1 MLARSDFASTVHLLL
16 GCFSASWDLVWFL
29 TCPQSR
35 RLCFHVLL
43 FVLCMFYCGRFFSV
57 RLHLQFQVSGVCLR
71 ASSSAVARAM
81 LTFLARALVTVG
93 FAFWLFT
100 VGLC

>member
-1 MLARSDFASTVHLLL
+1 MFCYFFCARFTVA
-16 GCFSASWDLVWFL
+16 G
-29 TCPQSR
+29 
-35 RLCFHVLL
+35 
-43 FVLCMFYCGRFFSV
+43 FFSV